1 MKFYNFDNNNA
12 NVMYSSPSTDY
23 DKKACSNG
31 RDASCGTA
39 LKQSA
44 TISILGDKNGIKL
57 MMIEATTTRFELYMD
72 DDLLNIFYN
81 RKTAVAMFKD
91 FSA

>member
-1 MKFYNFDNNNA
+1 MKFYNFDNNNV

-44 TISILGDKNGIKL
+44 TVSILGNKNGIKL
-57 MMIEATTTRFELYMD
+57 MMIEATTTRFELYMEKSF
-72 DDLLNIFYN
+72 LLRGVDN
-81 RKTAVAMFKD
+81 
-91 FSA
+91 